1 MYFKQFLRQSLIW
14 RGLYLITVFVLN
26 VVMSRLLQ
34 AEVSGW
40 LYFMI
45 NIFSFVIVLTSCNIE
60 SGVGYFLASSTMPK
74 QGLIVFIMLW
84 TLIVT
89 ALLLPILYFYFSVF
103 AASNKLAINELVFF
117 GAAFIAGA
125 LLNTYCLSLFY
136 ADKNVVIP
144 NVMLFI
150 TNIIFIVFLLLAA
163 PNYLSLSVVFKG
175 YCFLVLAQGILIMS
189 LFLANNH
196 IGFKITLLNTTQI
209 RKLLR
214 YSLIAFSG
222 NLVLF
227 LVYRIDYWFVER
239 LCTGADLGNYIQASK
254 LGQLLLVVPQVLAAA
269 VFPQTA
275 SMINTEQIGKDII
288 ILFRLILQCF
298 TAGFILMIAGGKWLL
313 PLLFGNT
320 FNNTYL
326 PVLLLI
332 PGILCLSILVI
343 LLSFFSGKQQ
353 SKHNF
358 NGAIIALIII
368 VTGDF
373 ILIPIYGIYA
383 AATISSIG
391 YFANLVYALWQFKKL
406 HPFNFKQ
413 LFLFTKNDWHWLFS
427 VLKKE

>member
-1 MYFKQFLRQSLIW
+1 MQFKQFLRQSLIW

-45 NIFSFVIVLTSCNIE
+45 NIFSFVIIVASCNIE

-74 QGLIVFIMLW
+74 QGLTVFVILW
-84 TLIVT
+84 TLLVT
-89 ALLLPILYFYFSVF
+89 TLLLPILYLYFSVF
-103 AASNKLAINELVFF
+103 ASANKLAINELVFF
-117 GAAFIAGA
+117 GAAFIGGV
-125 LLNTYCLSLFY
+125 LLTTYTLSLFY
-136 ADKNVVIP
+136 ADKNVVTP

-150 TNIIFIVFLLLAA
+150 TNTLFIVFLLLSSS
-163 PNYLSLSVVFKG
+163 NYLSLGVVFKG
-175 YCFLVLAQGILIMS
+175 YCCLVLLQGVFMMS
-189 LFLANNH
+189 LFLFTNR
-196 IGFKITLLNTTQI
+196 IGFKITLLNAIQI
-209 RKLLR
+209 KQLLR

-239 LCTGADLGNYIQASK
+239 YCTGADLGNYIQASK

-275 SMINTEQIGKDII
+275 SMVNTEQIGRDIV

-298 TAGFILMIAGGKWLL
+298 IAGFLLMLAGGKWLL

-320 FNNTYL
+320 FNNTYM

-358 NGAIIALIII
+358 NGAIIALLVI
-368 VTGDF
+368 VIGCYF
-373 ILIPIYGIYA
+373 LIPIYGIYA

-391 YFANLVYALWQFKKL
+391 YFANLLYALWQFKKL
-406 HPFNFKQ
+406 QPFNFKQ
-413 LFLFTKNDWHWLFS
+413 LFLFTKNDWYWLFS
-427 VLKKE
+427 VLKKQ

>member
-1 MYFKQFLRQSLIW
+1 MQFKQFLRQSLIW
-14 RGLYLITVFVLN
+14 RGLYLITVFALN

-34 AEVSGW
+34 AEISGW

-45 NIFSFVIVLTSCNIE
+45 NIFSFVIVVASCNVE
-60 SGVGYFLASSTMPK
+60 SGVGYFLASATMPK
-74 QGLIVFIMLW
+74 QGLTLFVLLW
-84 TLIVT
+84 TFIVT
-89 ALLLPILYFYFSVF
+89 VLFLPILYLYFSVF
-103 AASNKLAINELVFF
+103 NVSNKLGINELVFF
-117 GAAFIAGA
+117 GAAFITGA
-125 LLNTYCLSLFY
+125 LLTTYCLSLFY
-136 ADKNVVIP
+136 ADKNVVMP
-144 NVMLFI
+144 NVVLFTTNALFI
-150 TNIIFIVFLLLAA
+150 LFLLLSAA
-163 PNYLSLSVVFKG
+163 NYLSLSVVFKS
-175 YCFLVLAQGILIMS
+175 YCCLVLAQGVIMFG
-189 LFLANNH
+189 LFFITNH
-196 IGFKITLLNTTQI
+196 IGFNYKFLNAVQV
-209 RKLLR
+209 KQLLR

-227 LVYRIDYWFVER
+227 LVYRIDYWFVQR
-239 LCTGADLGNYIQASK
+239 YCTGTDLGNYIQASK

-275 SMINTEQIGKDII
+275 GMVNTEQIGKDLV

-298 TAGFILMIAGGKWLL
+298 LLGFILMFVFGKWLL

-343 LLSFFSGKQQ
+343 LLSFFSGNQQ

-358 NGAIIALIII
+358 NGAIIALVIIAS
-368 VTGDF
+368 GDY
-373 ILIPIYGIYA
+373 ILIPKYGIYA

-406 HPFNFKQ
+406 HTFNFNQ
-413 LFLFTKNDWHWLFS
+413 LVAFTKKDWHWLLS
-427 VLKKE
+427 VLKKQ